1 MGSVAQRQISIV
13 VSILVTFLLTYHIIY
28 SLSQLATTVSPEIY
42 LSRIALSLA
51 FFFLP
56 ILGAWVSFRFVGGVL
71 FTLYAS
77 VLVFFV
83 SSISSSPAFIWF
95 LLDYAALCYFLI
107 RLDQEFEDQIAT
119 ANVNF
124 EQQQNKKNDL
134 DVVYRSKGESISI
147 LFEKYSTY
155 YRLRLLAEEL
165 STILSVSQLSMIA
178 VGRAFEFIPR
188 GDAVLITL
196 ADSEAKHL
204 TVQAAATADSK
215 SNKKVEMKH
224 PNGDLFDLWV
234 VKNRRSLFIN
244 DTHQDF
250 RFDVKEVAQ
259 RGSLRS
265 LIIAPL
271 LHEGRAMGT
280 LRINSKRVET
290 FSNDDLR
297 LLDTISVL
305 TSSGLSNATLY
316 ERTEELAIRDSLTD
330 LYVRRYF
337 FERLKEEHRRA
348 LIGKRPLTVLM
359 CDLDHFKECN
369 NRYGHGA
376 GDLMLAH
383 FAKILRASFQHGVV
397 ARYGGEEFCVFL
409 PETSKQDGMAAAE
422 KLRQNVEK
430 EPFTIRREKLG
441 MTVSVGVANCPEDT
455 LEHETLV
462 QMADQALYQAKRAG
476 RNQVCSA
483 EV

>member
-1 MGSVAQRQISIV
+1 M
-13 VSILVTFLLTYHIIY
+13 
-28 SLSQLATTVSPEIY
+28 
-42 LSRIALSLA
+42 
-51 FFFLP
+51 
-56 ILGAWVSFRFVGGVL
+56 
-71 FTLYAS
+71 
-77 VLVFFV
+77 
-83 SSISSSPAFIWF
+83 
-95 LLDYAALCYFLI
+95 
-107 RLDQEFEDQIAT
+107 
-119 ANVNF
+119 
-124 EQQQNKKNDL
+124 
-134 DVVYRSKGESISI
+134 
-147 LFEKYSTY
+147 
-155 YRLRLLAEEL
+155 
-165 STILSVSQLSMIA
+165 
-178 VGRAFEFIPR
+178 EFIPR
-188 GDAVLITL
+188 GDTAVVTV

-204 TVQAAATADSK
+204 TVQAAATMGSK
-215 SNKKVEMKH
+215 QDQSAEVKH

-259 RGSLRS
+259 RASLRS

-271 LHEGRAMGT
+271 LHEGRVMGT
-280 LRINSKRVET
+280 LRINSKKVET

-305 TSSGLSNATLY
+305 TSSGLSNAMLY

-337 FERLKEEHRRA
+337 FERLKEEHRRT

-359 CDLDHFKECN
+359 CDLDHFKACN

-376 GDLMLAH
+376 GDLMLVH
-383 FAKILRASFQHGVV
+383 FAKILRASFQHGIV
-397 ARYGGEEFCVFL
+397 ARYGGEEFCVLL
-409 PETSKQDGMAAAE
+409 PETQKKDGMAAAE
-422 KLRQNVEK
+422 KLRQNVERD
-430 EPFTIRREKLG
+430 PFTIRREKLG
-441 MTVSVGVANCPEDT
+441 MTVSVGVANCPDDT

-483 EV
+483 AV